1 MKQKRL
7 MSAVILTCYLLGSS
21 LVYAG
26 TILAI
31 VETWRK

>member
-1 MKQKRL
+1 MKRKRL
-7 MSAVILTCYLLGSS
+7 MSALILTCYLVGAS